1 MNLLNILSKD
11 DKKQRSER
19 RDAPMGVVIR
29 DINKRIYEMDCDFDE
44 MDERIKE
51 RRALNFLSHLSGD
64 EGGDY

>member
-51 RRALNFLSHLSGD
+51 RRALNGKPTHHEIDL
-64 EGGDY
+64 